1 MNNKEDKCSCNKS
14 YEKEKRI
21 TEETNRTIIMQNTI
35 YNKSKENHEK
45 YKLYLYIKT
54 IVL

>member
-21 TEETNRTIIMQNTI
+21 TEETNRTIRMQNTI
-35 YNKSKENHEK
+35 YNKSKENRDK
-45 YKLYLYIKT
+45 
-54 IVL
+54 VLT